1 MKLVQLVAFLVI
13 SFSCALGCY
22 AQTKITY
29 PAPENA
35 NDVRVRDLIEI
46 LKTALDRTSP
56 KYGPYTAAPASILM
70 NEARQ
75 LAVIEQSNTIINVI
89 WSSTSEEKERKP
101 LPIRIPLR
109 KGILGYR
116 IALTSKSKQAEID
129 KVTTLDDL
137 KKLTIGQGLGW
148 GDVEIYKSNGITVF
162 SAQYDGLFKMAAG
175 GRFDL
180 FPRGISEIG
189 PEFEANSAALP
200 ELAIEKGLLIYYP
213 WPYYFF
219 FNPQDTALAMRVET
233 GIRMMI
239 EDGSFDAIFKK
250 YNANA
255 IGKANLKGRRV
266 IRIENT
272 ILPKATPLNDKN
284 LWFDPTRDLK

>member
-1 MKLVQLVAFLVI
+1 MKLVQLLAFLVI
-13 SFSCALGCY
+13 SFSCPLAYG
-22 AQTKITY
+22 QTKVTY

-35 NDVRVRDLIEI
+35 NDVRYSDLIEI
-46 LKTALDRTSP
+46 LKTALDKTSP
-56 KYGPYTAAPASILM
+56 NYGPYTAAPTSILM

-75 LAVIEQSNTIINVI
+75 LAVIEQSNTIINIV
-89 WSSTSEEKERKP
+89 WSSTSEEKERNL

-109 KGILGYR
+109 KGLLGYR

-129 KVTTLDDL
+129 KVMTLEDL

-148 GDVEIYKSNGITVF
+148 GDVEIYKSNGMTVF

-189 PEFEANSAALP
+189 PEYEANAAALP
-200 ELAIEKGLLIYYP
+200 ELTIEKGLLIYYP

-219 FNPQDTALAMRVET
+219 FNQQDKALAKRVEA

-239 EDGSFDAIFKK
+239 QDGSFDTIFKK

-255 IGKANLKGRRV
+255 IEKANFKGRRV

-272 ILPKATPLNDKN
+272 ILPKATPLNDKS

>member
-1 MKLVQLVAFLVI
+1 MKLVQLLVFLGI
-13 SFSCALGCY
+13 SLGCTLGY
-22 AQTKITY
+22 AQTRVTY

-35 NDVRVRDLIEI
+35 NDVRYNDLIEI
-46 LKTALDRTSP
+46 LNSALEKTVP
-56 KYGPYTAAPASILM
+56 KYGPYMAAPTPVLM

-75 LAVIEQSNTIINVI
+75 LAAIEQGNTIINIV
-89 WSSTSEEKERKP
+89 WSSTSEDKERKL

-116 IALTSKSKQAEID
+116 IALTAKSKQAEID
-129 KVTTLDDL
+129 KVMTLDDM

-189 PEFEANSAALP
+189 PEFDANSAALP

-219 FNPQDTALAMRVET
+219 FNQQDKALAERIET
-233 GIRMMI
+233 GIRMMMR
-239 EDGSFDAIFKK
+239 DGSFDTLFKK

-255 IGKANLKGRRV
+255 IEKANFKGRRV
-266 IRIENT
+266 IRIENS
-272 ILPKATPLNDKN
+272 ILPKATPLSDKS
-284 LWFDPTRDLK
+284 LWFDPSRDLK

>member
-1 MKLVQLVAFLVI
+1 MKLVQLVAFLGI
-13 SFSCALGCY
+13 SFSCALGY
-22 AQTKITY
+22 AQTRVAY

-35 NDVRVRDLIEI
+35 NDVRYSDLIEI
-46 LKTALDRTSP
+46 LKTALDKTSP
-56 KYGPYTAAPASILM
+56 QYGPYTAAPTSVLM

-75 LAVIEQSNTIINVI
+75 LAVIEQSNTIINVV
-89 WSSTSEEKERKP
+89 WSSTSEEKEQKL

-137 KKLTIGQGLGW
+137 KKLTVGQGLGW
-148 GDVEIYKSNGITVF
+148 GDVEIYKTNGITVF
-162 SAQYDGLFKMAAG
+162 SAQYDSLFKMAAG

-189 PEFEANSAALP
+189 PEFEANSADLP

-219 FNPQDTALAMRVET
+219 FNAQDKALAKRVET

-239 EDGSFDAIFKK
+239 QDGSFNTIFKK

-255 IGKANLKGRRV
+255 IEKANFKGRRV
-266 IRIENT
+266 IRIENAM
-272 ILPKATPLNDKN
+272 LPKATPLNDKN